1 MAPIAYGLGTANFK
15 RNASEFDKSLVKT
28 VVMAINNGYYHLD
41 GAEVYGN
48 EPELGEAIKE
58 AGVPREKLFVTTKY
72 MGKTVKDLKQSFDLS
87 LQSLQL
93 DYVDLYLIH
102 EPFSSKTEE
111 DLQSKWAAMEEIQA
125 SGRAKSIGVSNFT
138 KKHLETI
145 LKTAKV
151 VPSVNQIEYH
161 PYLQHE
167 DLLDFHRKH
176 NIATAAYA
184 PLTAALRAAPGPL
197 DETYKKLAEK
207 YGVTTAQIALRW
219 CIDHDVIVVTTS
231 GKEDRLKSVWKILDF
246 KLTPEEVK
254 EIAQVGNQKHY
265 RGFWATSFAENDRS

>member
-1 MAPIAYGLGTANFK
+1 M
-15 RNASEFDKSLVKT
+15 
-28 VVMAINNGYYHLD
+28 
-41 GAEVYGN
+41 
-48 EPELGEAIKE
+48 
-58 AGVPREKLFVTTKY
+58 PREKLFVTTKY